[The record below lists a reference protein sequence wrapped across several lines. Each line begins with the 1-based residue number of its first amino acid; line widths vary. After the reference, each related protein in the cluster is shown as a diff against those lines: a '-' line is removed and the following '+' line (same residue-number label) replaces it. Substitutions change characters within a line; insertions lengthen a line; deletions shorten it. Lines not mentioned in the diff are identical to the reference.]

1 MKTTWRNG
9 HGVELLENGEGFY
22 PPVFEAIRNARSEV
36 IIETFILFEDA
47 VGAQLRDAMLA
58 ARANGASVEITI
70 DGYGSPEFS
79 VEYLETLRAAG
90 VCIRVFDPR
99 PRLFGMRTHIFR
111 RLHRKIV
118 VVDGCVAF
126 VGGINF
132 SADHLGSFG
141 DDAKQDYS
149 VRIEGPIVHDI
160 RRAARALIDP
170 APRRWPHG
178 GRKNMRHTPVQPAIC
193 GRARAAFVVR
203 DNGEHRDDIEWH
215 YRAAIRAARKRIVI
229 ANAYFVPGYR
239 IMKGLRDAAR
249 RGVEVTLILQGH
261 PDMPWVTAATR
272 SLYRYLLP
280 AGVRVV
286 EYCKRPFHGKVA
298 LVDDTWATVGSSN
311 LDPLSLAMNLEA
323 NVLVQ
328 DADFNNDLNERL
340 QRLADQHCTAVTPE
354 KIPGSWYSP
363 VLGVVLY
370 HLLRHFPRVAGWL
383 PAHAPSVPEVVLG
396 ARDTAVPAAA
406 ERHVAVTRELPA
418 VPPADIG
425 VPPTLEQI
433 SSYRATLPAE
443 ERRRA

>member
-9 HGVELLENGEGFY
+9 HRVQLLENGEGFY
-22 PPVFEAIRNARSEV
+22 PPVFEAIRGARTEV
-36 IIETFILFEDA
+36 IIETFILFEDE
-47 VGAQLRDAMLA
+47 VGLQLRDAMLA
-58 ARANGASVEITI
+58 ARRNGASVELTI
-70 DGYGSPEFS
+70 DGYGSPQFS
-79 VEYLETLRAAG
+79 VAYLEELRAAG

-118 VVDGCVAF
+118 VVDGRVAF

-132 SADHLGSFG
+132 SADHLDSFG
-141 DDAKQDYS
+141 EEAKQDYS
-149 VRIEGPIVHDI
+149 VKVEGPVVHDI
-160 RRAARALIDP
+160 RNAARALIDP
-170 APRRWPHG
+170 VPRAWQ
-178 GRKNMRHTPVQPAIC
+178 RKRQHNPRHTPVQPAIL
-193 GRARAAFVVR
+193 GNARAAFVTR
-203 DNGEHRDDIEWH
+203 DNNEHRDDIEWH

-239 IMKGLRDAAR
+239 LLKGLRDAAR

-261 PDMPWVTAATR
+261 PDMPWVTAMSR

-280 AGVRVV
+280 AGVKIV
-286 EYCKRPFHGKVA
+286 EYCRRPLHGKVA

-311 LDPLSLAMNLEA
+311 LDPLSLSMNLEA

-328 DADFNNDLNERL
+328 DADFNNELHARL
-340 QRLADQHCTAVTPE
+340 QALAHEHCSPVCPDKA
-354 KIPGSWYSP
+354 PGSWYSP

-383 PAHAPSVPEVVLG
+383 PAHSPALPEVVLE
-396 ARDTAVPAAA
+396 DPSI
-406 ERHVAVTRELPA
+406 AVTRELPA

-425 VPPTLEQI
+425 AAPTLEQI
-433 SSYRATLPAE
+433 SSYRATVRADE